1 MAGHIPFSDW
11 VNFVAF
17 INDQFD
23 ELDKVFA
30 LIERAANL
38 SAQLDKLSKTERLYA
53 TMLQRRLRLVVRD
66 LCKQA
71 LEIVK
76 QISHV

>member
-1 MAGHIPFSDW
+1 M
-11 VNFVAF
+11 
-17 INDQFD
+17 NDQFD
-23 ELDKVFA
+23 ELDRVFA

-38 SAQLDKLSKTERLYA
+38 SNQLEKLSKTERLYA
-53 TMLQRRLRLVVRD
+53 TMLQRRLRIVVRD